1 MMIETVGCITLVQMR
16 TFEYAHNSVGNS
28 STSLA
33 HLEPMEQ
40 TVLMDKMVLTV
51 LTVLMDKMVLTVLT
65 VLMDKMVLMELM
77 VPTEWMARMAHQS
90 SSI

>member
-51 LTVLMDKMVLTVLT
+51 LTVLMDKMVL
-65 VLMDKMVLMELM
+65 MELM